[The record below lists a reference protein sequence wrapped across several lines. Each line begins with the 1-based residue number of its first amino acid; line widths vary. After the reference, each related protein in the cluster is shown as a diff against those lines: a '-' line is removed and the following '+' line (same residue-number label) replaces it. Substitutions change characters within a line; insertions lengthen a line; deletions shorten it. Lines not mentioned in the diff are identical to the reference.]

1 MNLLKVTKDKAI
13 KALLGKATVPSGLY
27 ELNKYFRQ
35 YGAIEFKN
43 HNDDGL
49 IISVSTN
56 FKYGS
61 IIAHGSNLEE
71 LDRNV
76 KDAILTSFEVPSSYK
91 KEAGIVKEGERQN
104 AYALA

>member
-35 YGAIEFKN
+35 YGPIEFK
-43 HNDDGL
+43 HHKDDGL

-61 IIAHGSNLEE
+61 IIAHGRNLEE
-71 LDRNV
+71 LDKNV
-76 KDAILTSFEVPSSYK
+76 RDAILTSFEVPSSYK
-91 KEAGIVKEGERQN
+91 KEAAIVKEGERQN